1 MTFRTSGIL
10 REVAEYYRELTT
22 MLDYGI
28 RRHLYDRGLPS
39 CKDIQEDVGIQKGE
53 E

>member
-1 MTFRTSGIL
+1 
-10 REVAEYYRELTT
+10 

-28 RRHLYDRGLPS
+28 RMHLYDRDLPGY
-39 CKDIQEDVGIQKGE
+39 KDIQEDVGIQKGE